1 MVKIYVEE
9 VIKCMMKRLTK
20 EYGLTEQQALKE
32 IDICMERL
40 YVKWMQNKPIPEEYN
55 D

>member
-1 MVKIYVEE
+1 ME
-9 VIKCMMKRLTK
+9 RLTK

-40 YVKWMQNKPIPEEYN
+40 YVEWIQDEPIPEEYN